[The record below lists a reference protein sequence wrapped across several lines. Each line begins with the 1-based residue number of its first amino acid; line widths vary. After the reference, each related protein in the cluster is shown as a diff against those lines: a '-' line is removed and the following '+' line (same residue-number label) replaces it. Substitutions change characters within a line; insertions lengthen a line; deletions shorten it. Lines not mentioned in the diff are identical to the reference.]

1 MADWTTQAADAI
13 EAAVSAVRQR
23 AVLPAQRATR
33 AIVYGLLVTFFVLTA
48 LVLLAVGAFRGVV
61 VLSGDVWLAYLIVG
75 GMLVLGGTFCWSK
88 RSRKVRPPTT
98 ESPG

>member
-33 AIVYGLLVTFFVLTA
+33 AVVYGLLVSFFVSTA
-48 LVLLAVGAFRGVV
+48 LVILAVGAFRGLVI
-61 VLSGDVWLAYLIVG
+61 LTGDAWLAYLTVG
-75 GMLVLGGTFCWSK
+75 GMLVLGGAFCWAK
-88 RSRKVRPPTT
+88 RTRRAVTT
-98 ESPG
+98 ERT

>member
-33 AIVYGLLVTFFVLTA
+33 GLVYGLLVSFFVSTA
-48 LVLLAVGAFRGVV
+48 LVLLTIGAFRGLVI
-61 VLSGDVWLAYLIVG
+61 LTGDTWLAYLIVG
-75 GMLVLGGTFCWSK
+75 GMLVVGGAFCWSK
-88 RSRKVRPPTT
+88 RTRRATAT
-98 ESPG
+98 ERTR